1 MPDPNPNPNPNPNPA
16 DWRAALPPELRDAP
30 ALKDTKDIAG
40 LAKQFVD
47 VQTHLGNS
55 IRIPGENAGEADVKA
70 FHEKLVQRV
79 PGLYYFPKEGDEQAT
94 AALFEKLGRPKEPKD
109 YEVVVPKD
117 GTEVPGFRDVV
128 HKNGL
133 TKAQVKNLS
142 EWFSGLQS
150 GQAEQQMKAH
160 TAEVA
165 KLDAEWGAAKPQK
178 IAAIVALAA
187 KTGAPAPMIEA
198 IQKGTM
204 PPAAL
209 RWYDSMVKAIGTEG
223 TNLTVDKNL
232 GPVQLTPSEAEKQI
246 DEIMARKEYRE
257 KTPLGQSLR
266 DKVQELAKVAWPG

>member
-1 MPDPNPNPNPNPNPA
+1 MAVDQNQSS
-16 DWRAALPPELRDAP
+16 DWRAGLPPELRDAP
-30 ALKDTKDIAG
+30 ALKDTKDVAG

-47 VQTHLGNS
+47 VQTHLGNA
-55 IRIPGENAGEADVKA
+55 IRIPGENAGEADIKA
-70 FHEKLVQRV
+70 FHEKLVTRV
-79 PGLYYFPKEGDEQAT
+79 PGLYYFPKEGDEAAT
-94 AALFEKLGRPKEPKD
+94 AALYEKLGRPKEPKD

-117 GTEVPGFRDVV
+117 GTEIPGFRDIV
-128 HKNGL
+128 HKSGL

-142 EWFSGLQS
+142 GWFSEIQS
-150 GQAEQQMKAH
+150 GMAKQQLDAH

-165 KLDAEWGAAKPQK
+165 KLDSEWGAAKPQK

-187 KTGAPAPMIEA
+187 KTGAPAQMIEA

-223 TNLTVDKNL
+223 TALTTDKNT
-232 GPVQLTPSEAEKQI
+232 GAVQLTPKEAEAQI
-246 DEIMARKEYRE
+246 DEIMARADYRA